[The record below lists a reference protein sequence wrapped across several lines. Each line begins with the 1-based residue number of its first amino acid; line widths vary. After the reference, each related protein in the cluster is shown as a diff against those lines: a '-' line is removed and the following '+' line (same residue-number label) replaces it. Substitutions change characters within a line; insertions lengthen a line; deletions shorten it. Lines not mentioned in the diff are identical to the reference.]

1 MRKGAAVLAITVAF
15 AAAGAGS
22 AADSR
27 YPDWPCN
34 QLKVPEL
41 SAAAVW
47 TGPSIEDV
55 GSAWEN
61 DPQIRD
67 LVAYVTARRTPIEE
81 AEKAITDFLAAD
93 SGHKEARAKLLVASV
108 LGVLNRE
115 RSVVIDGI
123 ERFSRLQRAFAEK
136 IRAEVNEI
144 RQMQEAPV
152 LDQAKLAELTDI
164 VNWDIRVFEEK
175 RKTIGYACEVPIL
188 IEQRLFALARIIQ
201 QQLE

>member
-1 MRKGAAVLAITVAF
+1 MRKGAVAIAMAF
-15 AAAGAGS
+15 AAARVGS
-22 AADSR
+22 AADWR

-67 LVAYVTARRTPIEE
+67 LVAYVAARRTPIEE

-93 SGHKEARAKLLVASV
+93 SGHKEARAKLLFASV
-108 LGVLNRE
+108 FGALNRE
-115 RSVVIDGI
+115 RSVVIGGI

-144 RQMQEAPV
+144 RQMQDAPV
-152 LDQAKLAELTDI
+152 PDQAKLAELTNI
-164 VNWDIRVFEEK
+164 VNWDIRAFEEK
-175 RKTIGYACEVPIL
+175 RKTIGYTCEVPVL